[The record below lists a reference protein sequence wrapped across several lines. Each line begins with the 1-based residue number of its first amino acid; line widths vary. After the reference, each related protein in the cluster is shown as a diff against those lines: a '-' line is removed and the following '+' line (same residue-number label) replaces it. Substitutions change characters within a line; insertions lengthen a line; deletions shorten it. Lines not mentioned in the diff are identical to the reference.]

1 VRLMHPLSETQTK
14 KMIELEVDRIQR
26 AAAKVIELEEQIPF
40 PANLSIPHP
49 IRLMKE
55 AEQQLTATHCIVCGR
70 SGVPLEQHHIA
81 GKANLPD
88 TITLCKTCHDEV
100 TNIYQ
105 AKWIPWADAESDSLE
120 CYFLGLSD
128 IFHLLWQR
136 TRHLYFFELS
146 KSFALNARYQRES

>member
-1 VRLMHPLSETQTK
+1 MQ
-14 KMIELEVDRIQR
+14 VDRIQL
-26 AAAKVIELEEQIPF
+26 AAAKVLEMEEQIPF
-40 PANLSIPHP
+40 PADLSILHP

-55 AEQQLTATHCIVCGR
+55 AEQQVAARYCVVCGQ
-70 SGVPLEQHHIA
+70 SSSLEQHHIA

-88 TITLCKTCHDEV
+88 TLTLCRTCHDEL

-105 AKWIPWADAESDSLE
+105 AKWIPWADAERHPLE

-136 TRHLYFFELS
+136 TRNRYFYELS
-146 KSFALNARYQRES
+146 KIFALNGRYQRES